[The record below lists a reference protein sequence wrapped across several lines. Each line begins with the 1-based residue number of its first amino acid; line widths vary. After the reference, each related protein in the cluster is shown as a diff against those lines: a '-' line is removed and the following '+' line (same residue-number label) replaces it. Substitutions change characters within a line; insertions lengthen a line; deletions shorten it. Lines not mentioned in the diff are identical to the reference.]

1 MTVAPVVGLRTLG
14 FSLGDR
20 VEVRAFRL
28 WRPGRVTALGRKR
41 VTVEYWTR
49 DGWTRHEAAFAA
61 EDIRRPRSAAD
72 PPAAGSEP

>member
-1 MTVAPVVGLRTLG
+1 MTGAPVYGLSGLG

-20 VEVRAFRL
+20 VEVRAFRR

-49 DGWTRHEAAFAA
+49 DGLVRHAA
-61 EDIRRPRSAAD
+61 EFRAQHVRRPRRPASD
-72 PPAAGSEP
+72 PPAGDR